1 MTLVHERPDI
11 TTGGVLEHFADREE
25 VAALQK
31 LASQD
36 MPGEA
41 ALWQDEFA
49 DAMAQLEKQT
59 LHQRIDE
66 LQAKQREVGLNDDD
80 KAEMRALL
88 LKKLQPNR

>member
-1 MTLVHERPDI
+1 
-11 TTGGVLEHFADREE
+11 VLEHFADREE
-25 VAALQK
+25 TAALQK

-41 ALWQDEFA
+41 ALWQNEFA

-59 LHQRIDE
+59 LQQRIDE
-66 LQAKQREVGLNDDD
+66 LQSKQREAGLDDDD

-88 LKKLQPNR
+88 LTKLQPNR

>member
-1 MTLVHERPDI
+1 
-11 TTGGVLEHFADREE
+11 
-25 VAALQK
+25 
-31 LASQD
+31 